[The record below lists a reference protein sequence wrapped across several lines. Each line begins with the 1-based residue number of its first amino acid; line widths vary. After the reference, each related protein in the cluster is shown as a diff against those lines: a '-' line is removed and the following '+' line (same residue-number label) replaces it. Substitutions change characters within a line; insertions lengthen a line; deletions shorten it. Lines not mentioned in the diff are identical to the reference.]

1 MGPMIIYE
9 GSRRNRFGD
18 ILNVMQ
24 QKNEFTFVI
33 EDRSIYRPPELR
45 DENTLTIT
53 QVIALYRHRI
63 CGTCFDHSL

>member
-1 MGPMIIYE
+1 MTARFGRQASAVGPFLMGPMIIYE

-53 QVIALYRHRI
+53 R
-63 CGTCFDHSL
+63 S